1 MLLNILKYLEISWNI
16 LRYLEISWN
25 ILKLFEDSIRFLIH
39 WLSANIWRKTRL
51 GIVTFL
57 RFAYLI
63 QLQIQCTPCHVAD
76 LYILRD
82 VRSAIHSC
90 SAVQPRR
97 KLGSKPELHH
107 HKNVFYDIWNHR
119 TKSSWN
125 KWRHVFTNQ
134 LRWVSTSL
142 MSFQNSS
149 LSSFSS
155 AASSRSSTSYS
166 SMSSCDQSRNES
178 THGENTLGSG
188 NDITIRH

>member
-125 KWRHVFTNQ
+125 KWRHVFTKLIAFKLFIGCEFAKFN
-134 LRWVSTSL
+134 LVLLDVFLWSKSERI
-142 MSFQNSS
+142 
-149 LSSFSS
+149 
-155 AASSRSSTSYS
+155 
-166 SMSSCDQSRNES
+166 
-178 THGENTLGSG
+178 NTWWKH
-188 NDITIRH
+188 TRFRKRYYH